1 MNAGIS
7 KATLERL
14 TQENGI
20 PFGEMWW
27 NSYADLALAPNKR
40 GGYAIFVKWCH
51 SDYTGEN
58 LYTSSGWSL
67 ETQRRQAVR
76 ELRKQLRATSPD
88 WHTRA
93 ESFVNALLEEARRSR
108 T

>member
-7 KATLERL
+7 KETLERL
-14 TQENGI
+14 ARESGI

-27 NSYADLALAPNKR
+27 NSFSDLAVVPNNR
-40 GGYAIFVKWCH
+40 GGYAILVKWYH
-51 SDYTGEN
+51 SPREGEN

-67 ETQRRQAVR
+67 ETQRRHAVR

-88 WHTRA
+88 WHARA
-93 ESFVNALLEEARRSR
+93 ESFVNALLEKARRSR

>member
-7 KATLERL
+7 KETLERL
-14 TQENGI
+14 ARESGI

-27 NSYADLALAPNKR
+27 NSFSDLAVVPNNR
-40 GGYAIFVKWCH
+40 GGYAILVKWYH
-51 SDYTGEN
+51 SPREGEN

-88 WHTRA
+88 WHARA
-93 ESFVNALLEEARRSR
+93 ESFVNALLEKARKQQE
-108 T
+108 